1 MLRFL
6 SIVTLSQATLVAQQ
20 LLILPLQIHV
30 WGHDTVAVWLAALA
44 LAAIV
49 SSSDLGL
56 KNAGFAAIAAGETGD
71 KFATIWSVMRLQMLA
86 TGLVTMAISFVMF
99 SGRIAPDQTVFLVVL
114 TASSIVETC
123 LGMRTPFLEAF
134 GRISHAE
141 SAFLAMV
148 ATRLVVGA
156 ALIHYLHAGPAILS
170 VLWLSSACLAV
181 FLQEQFREVRT
192 VAPLFGRWKFS
203 HIRETYADARWSAAT
218 PLVLWAQIQLPV
230 ITLSSFAPSAIVSS
244 FVALRTLYGLT
255 RLIIQQISRIIS
267 IQYTRRVREISADN
281 ARAFLL
287 VVAAGVAW
295 LSAGAGLAIFAEKF
309 WLTGPLFDIPKT
321 PIVYLL
327 ILTLGISSTM
337 SVHQLFSLSM
347 AREGA
352 FSTSGTANY
361 AYFAGVAGTCGLAYA
376 LSNMQILVIGLAACD
391 AMLLTLIVHFF
402 LRGQQGTLVRNALP
416 TFALGIGL
424 WVTLVAGGWS
434 VLTHFGHPAPSTP
447 NLVTVAQTMAVA
459 FAAWLAGGAIYWGRV
474 ALSKAWP
481 ASRAA

>member
-49 SSSDLGL
+49 GSSDLGL

-71 KFATIWSVMRLQMLA
+71 KFATLWSVMRLQMLA
-86 TGLVTMAISFVMF
+86 AGLVTMGVSFAMF
-99 SGRIAPDQTVFLVVL
+99 SGRIPPDQSIFLVIL
-114 TASSIVETC
+114 TAAAMMENY
-123 LGMRTPFLEAF
+123 LGLRTPFLEAL
-134 GRISHAE
+134 GRIAYAE

-148 ATRLVVGA
+148 ATRLVVGV
-156 ALIHYLHAGPAILS
+156 ALIYFLHAGPVILS
-170 VLWLSSACLAV
+170 ILWLASACMAV
-181 FLQEQFREVRT
+181 LIQAQFREVRT
-192 VAPLFGRWKFS
+192 VAPLFRRWKFS

-218 PLVLWAQIQLPV
+218 PLVVWAQIHLPV
-230 ITLSSFAPSAIVSS
+230 ITLSSFAPAAIVSS

-267 IQYTRRVREISADN
+267 IQYTRRVRQIGADN

-287 VVAAGVAW
+287 LVAAGVAW

-337 SVHQLFSLSM
+337 SVHQLFALSM

-361 AYFAGVAGTCGLAYA
+361 AYFLGVAGTCGLA
-376 LSNMQILVIGLAACD
+376 LLLKNMPLLVIGLAACD
-391 AMLLTLIVHFF
+391 VMLLALIVHFF
-402 LRGQQGTLVRNALP
+402 LRGERGPLVRKAVP
-416 TFALGIGL
+416 TFVLGMGL
-424 WVTLVAGGWS
+424 WVTLVGGGWS
-434 VLTHFGHPAPSTP
+434 VLTRFGHPDLATP
-447 NLVTVAQTMAVA
+447 TFATVAQSMAIA
-459 FAAWLAGGAIYWGRV
+459 FAAWLVGGAIYWTR
-474 ALSKAWP
+474 AWP
-481 ASRAA
+481 QSRAA